1 MASSNRRPSISV
13 SSAPG
18 KRAASESAPTK
29 APAITGK
36 KRVALGDVSNV
47 RNAGRAVAGA
57 PAKTVTVS
65 VENFESPFYQYL
77 FIVSLPC
84 MN

>member
-1 MASSNRRPSISV
+1 MASTDRRSSISV

-18 KRAASESAPTK
+18 KRSASESVPAK

-47 RNAGRAVAGA
+47 SNAGRAVARA
-57 PAKTVTVS
+57 PAKTLTVS
-65 VENFESPFYQYL
+65 VENFVSPCFDQD
-77 FIVSLPC
+77 
-84 MN
+84 